1 MCYLILPKDPVS
13 PPALSCLAQMTTDVL
28 LAHLLAQTISRH
40 GSSFAEGASTLNY
53 TIVSVKKAAFDYEMY
68 TLKC

>member
-1 MCYLILPKDPVS
+1 
-13 PPALSCLAQMTTDVL
+13 MTTDVL